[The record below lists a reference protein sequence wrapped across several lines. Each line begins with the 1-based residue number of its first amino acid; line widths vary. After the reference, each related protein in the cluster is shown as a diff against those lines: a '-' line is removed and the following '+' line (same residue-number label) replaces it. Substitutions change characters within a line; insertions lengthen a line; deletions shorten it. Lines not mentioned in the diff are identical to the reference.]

1 MNTYYTLWLSSL
13 DKEMASLGGKTFKR
27 KFWGGTEEGFMF
39 SAPDGPVKL
48 VVVPPEKVQKGHLMA
63 RSMRVELHYPAGRR
77 IRPLSLCYGEPR
89 CSDDAKGAVLN
100 LLSDVR
106 QALKPQPVLS

>member
-13 DKEMASLGGKTFKR
+13 DKEMNSLGGKPFKR

-48 VVVPPEKVQKGHLMA
+48 VVLPPEKVQKGYLMA
-63 RSMRVELHYPAGRR
+63 YSMRVVLHCPAGRR

-89 CSDDAKGAVLN
+89 CPDDAKGAVLN

-106 QALKPQPVLS
+106 KAIQPQPVLL